1 MEAIGAMST
10 IASMSSDLLPAT
22 SGTGSSGT
30 TPPVVVDDL
39 VVAVWT
45 GAAACTEVSWLG
57 HSAEQVVGVT
67 EERSVSGVPVTNAGS
82 RIPSVETT
90 MHGIHGE
97 AVKVGVVESA
107 SR

>member
-10 IASMSSDLLPAT
+10 MASMSSDLLVT

-30 TPPVVVDDL
+30 TPPVVVDDSG
-39 VVAVWT
+39 VAVWT

-57 HSAEQVVGVT
+57 HSAEQVVGIT
-67 EERSVSGVPVTNAGS
+67 EERSVSGIPVTNAGS
-82 RIPSVETT
+82 GIPSVEKAL
-90 MHGIHGE
+90 HGTHGE
-97 AVKVGVVESA
+97 AVEVGVVESA